1 MIFGA
6 CGRARNRRISP
17 RPWQWLS
24 ESQSTTSGAPR
35 LPSTSS
41 CCTRSHTSCSLMP
54 QPRRFGNRG
63 ASASRAT
70 RWASSHEP
78 LPNTSGQLP
87 SSPFTNRVRRRND
100 VLPGTKRSDC
110 PAAANKAA
118 SG

>member
-1 MIFGA
+1 
-6 CGRARNRRISP
+6 
-17 RPWQWLS
+17 
-24 ESQSTTSGAPR
+24 
-35 LPSTSS
+35 
-41 CCTRSHTSCSLMP
+41 MP

-100 VLPGTKRSDC
+100 VLPGTKRSDS
-110 PAAANKAA
+110 PEAAKKAA